1 MNSGEEH
8 AASERD
14 PFLLISSLKSLR
26 PELGRLAI
34 FEIAF
39 YLAYSYGMTFPQDY
53 PSPFWF
59 PNSVLL
65 CALLLM
71 PRRVWWIYLLAP
83 IPIRL
88 VVFVPPGAP
97 PWLLPACYLTDT
109 LSTLLAAWRLAPVRD
124 SRNLFGSLP
133 AFIQYVAAAVILAPC
148 ASAFAGASIV
158 SREAGYWTTWQI
170 WFLGSALAHLT
181 LTPALYCLI
190 REGRKVFQEREWH
203 QVEVF
208 LLLAGAISSCY
219 FAFCPMP
226 IETGSS
232 PVLLYLPLPFVIWA
246 ATRFGPPMT
255 AVALSVI
262 CVLAVTGTLWCNS
275 GPFSAY
281 SGASCILQ
289 IQLFLFVLSSSLF
302 SVSVLFKDRDLAQ
315 RRLQQLGLQLV
326 SVQEAER
333 SRIGQELHDDLA
345 QRIVALSW
353 GVAALERHAEAN
365 ESLSADCTRLRGQ
378 ATEICNDLV
387 RISHELRPVALER
400 RGLVAALQALCD
412 ESMPV
417 DHRRVR
423 FEHSGDAENLSPSV
437 ELALYRVAQEAL
449 RNALRHSGSDQVL
462 IQLTETDST
471 LTLAVAD
478 QGRGFEHG
486 ATELIG
492 LGLSGMAD
500 RMQNVGGTLQIDS
513 SPSGGTMVRASVPL
527 ASDRR
532 ADADAQAA
540 AG

>member
-1 MNSGEEH
+1 
-8 AASERD
+8 
-14 PFLLISSLKSLR
+14 
-26 PELGRLAI
+26 
-34 FEIAF
+34 
-39 YLAYSYGMTFPQDY
+39 
-53 PSPFWF
+53 
-59 PNSVLL
+59 
-65 CALLLM
+65 
-71 PRRVWWIYLLAP
+71 
-83 IPIRL
+83 
-88 VVFVPPGAP
+88 
-97 PWLLPACYLTDT
+97 
-109 LSTLLAAWRLAPVRD
+109 
-124 SRNLFGSLP
+124 
-133 AFIQYVAAAVILAPC
+133 
-148 ASAFAGASIV
+148 
-158 SREAGYWTTWQI
+158 
-170 WFLGSALAHLT
+170 
-181 LTPALYCLI
+181 
-190 REGRKVFQEREWH
+190 
-203 QVEVF
+203 
-208 LLLAGAISSCY
+208 
-219 FAFCPMP
+219 
-226 IETGSS
+226 
-232 PVLLYLPLPFVIWA
+232 
-246 ATRFGPPMT
+246 
-255 AVALSVI
+255 
-262 CVLAVTGTLWCNS
+262 
-275 GPFSAY
+275 
-281 SGASCILQ
+281 
-289 IQLFLFVLSSSLF
+289 
-302 SVSVLFKDRDLAQ
+302 VSVLFKDRDLAQ